1 MIPGRS
7 CSPHRFRDV
16 RDPDDGRPLVAVC
29 RTCGTILDRRRDVTD
44 AQRVEVARRLLE
56 QTTDGL
62 VDLDRPA
69 IRRLEGDL
77 RRARRQ
83 TRQEARP

>member
-16 RDPDDGRPLVAVC
+16 RDPNNGRPLVAVC

-44 AQRVEVARRLLE
+44 EQRVEVARTLLDAE
-56 QTTDGL
+56 VDGR
-62 VDLDRPA
+62 VALDRPA
-69 IRRLEGDL
+69 RRRLEGDL
-77 RRARRQ
+77 RRARRH
-83 TRQEARP
+83 TRQEPRP

>member
-29 RTCGTILDRRRDVTD
+29 RTCGTMLDRRRDVTD
-44 AQRVEVARRLLE
+44 GQRADVARRLLE
-56 QTTDGL
+56 QTTDVL
-62 VDLDRPA
+62 LDLDRA
-69 IRRLEGDL
+69 AVRRLEGDL

-83 TRQEARP
+83 TRQEPR